1 MKSRKSTQTGHKNS
15 QKPPPKSQAGH
26 NIECAKS
33 ASEKQAI
40 IKPSSRQSSG
50 EKNGLDYCDGLRK
63 QLEVLKQEHAAN
75 TDTFNIARRAFRKSK
90 LAIENLERRINDREN
105 ATAKCSAV
113 KSQFNWPHDQQC
125 FYRPYCGRMASDCG
139 GFHADKCIDFMPAKG
154 GMPAGPRHHELPVGG
169 IKSAEFKRRKR
180 IHDSPK
186 RCESVD
192 KSRKKRKAKAGAEN

>member
-15 QKPPPKSQAGH
+15 QKPPPTSQTGH
-26 NIECAKS
+26 NIECAES
-33 ASEKQAI
+33 ASKKQAI
-40 IKPSSRQSSG
+40 IMPSSRRSSG
-50 EKNGLDYCDGLRK
+50 AKNGQDFCDGLRK

-75 TDTFNIARRAFRKSK
+75 TVTFNIARNAYRKSK
-90 LAIENLERRINDREN
+90 LAIENLERQISDQEN
-105 ATAKCSAV
+105 VTSKSRAV
-113 KSQFNWPHDQQC
+113 ESQFKWPHDQQC
-125 FYRPYCGRMASDCG
+125 VYRPYCRRMASDCG

-154 GMPAGPRHHELPVGG
+154 DMPAGPRHHELPVGG
-169 IKSAEFKRRKR
+169 INSAEFKRRKR